1 MRRNVCV
8 HIPAR
13 IRQVHREENTMGKF
27 QRNEKMRAAKGRSTT
42 TSCCRVISMSFW
54 HKRSSKKKEKIPNA
68 EHHGPFYAS
77 RSGKPITQV
86 SALKR

>member
-1 MRRNVCV
+1 MSLYLIRRNPRITDKELIVTSRLQSRALGKRGRNVCV

-42 TSCCRVISMSFW
+42 TSCCVLSEVITKRV
-54 HKRSSKKKEKIPNA
+54 KVR
-68 EHHGPFYAS
+68 
-77 RSGKPITQV
+77 
-86 SALKR
+86 